1 MQRTRGASKMKI
13 EIRGE
18 NPVSRQQFILKAEN
32 ILRYLI
38 TEDEELNRLII
49 FKPSHIELI
58 TDDLSLYEALGSLQE
73 SDAFPKNK
81 LTKLLEIV
89 HVSSFRE
96 RTKKEKPIL
105 TEERV
110 EALRKIALQGKSSS
124 QSK

>member
-1 MQRTRGASKMKI
+1 MRI

-18 NPVSRQQFILKAEN
+18 NSPVKQQLILKGEN
-32 ILRYLI
+32 ILRYLV

-49 FKPSHIELI
+49 FKPGHIELI

-73 SDAFPKNK
+73 CDNFPKNK
-81 LTKLLEIV
+81 LTKLLEVV
-89 HVSSFRE
+89 HVSSFQE

-110 EALRKIALQGKSSS
+110 EELRKMALQEKSRNKS
-124 QSK
+124 Q

>member
-1 MQRTRGASKMKI
+1 MKI

-18 NPVSRQQFILKAEN
+18 NSLVRQQFILKAEN
-32 ILRYLI
+32 ILRYLV

-49 FKPSHIELI
+49 FKPSHIELV

-73 SDAFPKNK
+73 DDDFPKNK
-81 LTKLLEIV
+81 LTKLLEMV

-96 RTKKEKPIL
+96 RTKKEKPSL

-110 EALRKIALQGKSSS
+110 EGLRKIALQGKPDNK
-124 QSK
+124 SK

>member
-1 MQRTRGASKMKI
+1 MKI

-18 NPVSRQQFILKAEN
+18 NSLSRQQFILKAEN

-73 SDAFPKNK
+73 YDNFPKNK
-81 LTKLLEIV
+81 LTKLLEVV
-89 HVSSFRE
+89 HLSSFRE

-110 EALRKIALQGKSSS
+110 EVLRKIALQGK
-124 QSK
+124 QNNKPENTKN